1 MLRRL
6 MDGCKKAYEKIVR
19 PTSVRPTAD
28 SFAKREAT
36 NEELYIREREK
47 AKMQELKKR
56 QTEKDVEQDKKDQS
70 SS

>member
-1 MLRRL
+1 
-6 MDGCKKAYEKIVR
+6 MDGCKKAFEKIVR

-28 SFAKREAT
+28 SFAKREAA

-47 AKMQELKKR
+47 AKLQELKKK
-56 QTEKDVEQDKKDQS
+56 QAKEQEKSDQS